1 MNLSS
6 LGDGNK
12 LYGWLPFFTI
22 YSLKRG
28 DAYPSKSKLLLERQV
43 HSLKDTLDYGRND
56 MEVFPPLPY
65 PMSVKVCCKYPR
77 GNGYSHCKH
86 QAVKRVMY
94 PDQSI
99 HAATRFVFIHFQ
111 EEKDVKDSTIGGY
124 CPISH

>member
-43 HSLKDTLDYGRND
+43 HSLKDTLDYGCND
-56 MEVFPPLPY
+56 MEVFFTPSLSNVRKGLLQVPQ
-65 PMSVKVCCKYPR
+65 
-77 GNGYSHCKH
+77 GNRLFSL
-86 QAVKRVMY
+86 QA
-94 PDQSI
+94 PSSQTS
-99 HAATRFVFIHFQ
+99 
-111 EEKDVKDSTIGGY
+111 DVS
-124 CPISH
+124 